1 MPYQIYQTFLDIY
14 NIKRQPTTP
23 MNTNINTNIKNNI
36 KTPMNTNIKTPMNTP
51 IKNNINTPYW
61 EFFTAWI

>member
-23 MNTNINTNIKNNI
+23 INTPIKTPINTNIKNNINTNIKNN
-36 KTPMNTNIKTPMNTP
+36 MNTNIKTPMN
-51 IKNNINTPYW
+51 IPYW
-61 EFFTAWI
+61 EFFTAWM

>member
-14 NIKRQPTTP
+14 NIKRQPT
-23 MNTNINTNIKNNI
+23 
-36 KTPMNTNIKTPMNTP
+36 TPMNTNIKTPMNTP

>member
-23 MNTNINTNIKNNI
+23 MNTNIKTPIKNY
-36 KTPMNTNIKTPMNTP
+36 MNTP
-51 IKNNINTPYW
+51 IKNYMNTPYW
-61 EFFTAWI
+61 EFFTAWM

>member
-23 MNTNINTNIKNNI
+23 MNANINTNIKNNI
-36 KTPMNTNIKTPMNTP
+36 KTPMNTNIKNNIKPPMNAN
-51 IKNNINTPYW
+51 IKTPYW
-61 EFFTAWI
+61 EFFTAWM

>member
-14 NIKRQPTTP
+14 NIKRQANTP
-23 MNTNINTNIKNNI
+23 INTPI

-51 IKNNINTPYW
+51 YW
-61 EFFTAWI
+61 EFFTAWM